1 MVQHRV
7 LGGDEEPLFLV
18 ITTVCLK
25 QYMYPHLLK
34 HPLLPADSYQI
45 PFTALLTALLP
56 PVPGLD
62 SARCRQRLLPVAAHG
77 RGDDRT
83 QPFQNGKCKERH
95 AGMMLPSSRHPQAA
109 LAPTSYSIHHPWG
122 ACDVWPWGGRC
133 RVKSSRIQLF
143 LSCSYIN

>member
-56 PVPGLD
+56 PAPGLD
-62 SARCRQRLLPVAAHG
+62 SAPCRQRLLPVAAHG
-77 RGDDRT
+77 RGDD
-83 QPFQNGKCKERH
+83 
-95 AGMMLPSSRHPQAA
+95 
-109 LAPTSYSIHHPWG
+109 
-122 ACDVWPWGGRC
+122 
-133 RVKSSRIQLF
+133 
-143 LSCSYIN
+143 